1 VAGRTIEVV
10 KQRFDKAKEDF
21 EATKERFT
29 EISKDVE
36 DLTADCDARRVKYKA
51 LRERNS
57 RIVQKHFQNYLARKN
72 FKGEVEFNHKKELLL
87 MRIEPKEG
95 DKCEDVRQLSG
106 GERSFTTLCLLMS
119 LGHVIESPFRVM
131 DEYDVFLDE
140 VSRKVTLKMLCSYA
154 TDLQQ
159 RGRQFI
165 IITPHSLGD
174 VRTGKGVHINK
185 MPDPVRSKADGKNV
199 QQTLGFEAADR

>member
-1 VAGRTIEVV
+1 MAGRTIEVV

-21 EATKERFT
+21 EAAKERFT

-199 QQTLGFEAADR
+199 QQTLRFEAADR

>member
-21 EATKERFT
+21 EAAKERFT
-29 EISKDVE
+29 ESSKDVE
-36 DLTADCDARRVKYKA
+36 DLTADCDARRDKYKA

-154 TDLQQ
+154 TAPQQ

-185 MPDPVRSKADGKNV
+185 MPDPIRSKADGKNV

>member
-1 VAGRTIEVV
+1 MAGRTIEVV
-10 KQRFDKAKEDF
+10 KQRFDKAKEDY
-21 EATKERFT
+21 EAAKERFR
-29 EISKDVE
+29 ESSKDVQ
-36 DLTADCDARRVKYKA
+36 DLTEDRKMRSLTYKT
-51 LRERNS
+51 LRDRNS

-72 FKGEVEFNHKKELLL
+72 FKGEVDFDHKKELLL

-185 MPDPVRSKADGKNV
+185 MPDPIRSKADGKNA
-199 QQTLGFEAADR
+199 QQTLGFQPVDR

>member
-1 VAGRTIEVV
+1 MAGRTIEVV